1 MCTARSRALE
11 GGEAAKVASDHTEGS
26 GRVGNAARLDLD
38 DRARLLDA
46 IQALSALRARH
57 VRDDVVEELVRE
69 LGPTFLPHRDDAADV
84 DARNIMVECIRHNSV
99 HTFVKV
105 LRVALPPSKELRH
118 LTDVVE
124 SAVPMQALTSAER
137 GTIHEALADLSPDTL
152 TDVLVIE
159 DLGLADPS
167 AIDTPDAAVAV
178 LESRVGIQS
187 GAELALALFLEIA
200 ARQVDEVNRRR
211 INQIVDTLGRR
222 WGIEADVQAI
232 TRSAIDGYSRPLE
245 AVQRV
250 APSAEAPPSGAILE
264 PADDHLDPGDEVVK
278 TIAPSPTPEVL
289 ASVPEIMGG
298 IPPQNPNFVGR
309 EAILEQLAEML
320 TQHHQATVLPTALH
334 GLGGIGKSQL
344 AAEYARRYQANYQ
357 LIWWIPSNEERFIRR
372 SLLSLARRLK
382 VEESQDAQI
391 TVDTI
396 LDTLRLGRPY
406 ADWLLIFDDAHDPAV
421 VRQYIPSGPGQV
433 LISSRNSSWRSS
445 ATALELDVFAPDESR
460 AFLARRWPDLDDA
473 QANAL
478 AGRLGHLPLAL
489 DQAVA
494 VHNETGMPLDEYLGL
509 LDASPARI
517 LGEGEA
523 TEYPVSVAQ
532 TWQLAF
538 EKLSERS
545 PAAAQLL
552 EICAF
557 LSSNP
562 ISVPMLARGRGASL
576 PSPLAEVMRDD
587 MKMRGAVRDIGRYSL
602 AQLDPSRDFISIHM
616 LVRAVLRDSMEDEQ
630 RKATESSAHELL
642 ALANPGQPENRA
654 TRAELAQIAPH
665 VKSSGVLYSDDPHV
679 RRVVL
684 DVARYYFVT
693 GDYAESESLAAEAVE
708 NWRGR
713 LGSDDEMT
721 LVACFHLGNARRAL
735 GDYRGA
741 REVNQD
747 TLEKMTRVLK
757 PDHEYTL
764 RVANSSGADLR
775 LLGEFKQAQAIDET
789 TLARC
794 KATLGDEDPLTLR
807 VANNLAVDSRLLGKF
822 RAALML
828 DEETY
833 QRRQVVLGDNNPE
846 VLSSAVNIGRDLA
859 GIGDYQE
866 ALRLAENTQSRYR
879 ALADHAYMLLAR
891 RNLAI
896 LLRFTGSYAES
907 LAEATAI
914 YDRIRREYGPRH
926 EHAMSAALTLFNT
939 LRVCGLID
947 EAQRIGEETLDAYT
961 AQLGANHPF
970 TLSCATNLAVIY
982 RAVDRA
988 EDAYERDRT
997 TNEALI
1003 QALGPDHPHTLVSSN
1018 NMANNLALRR
1028 ESAEALALSEQ
1039 TYHRSVQVRGHD
1051 HPYGFACAANYALD
1065 LEAVGRHEEASRLRA
1080 DTFQRMR
1087 QKLGSEHPET
1097 VNMERGRRAES
1108 VIEVPP
1114 A

>member
-1 MCTARSRALE
+1 MTGDR
-11 GGEAAKVASDHTEGS
+11 TEGS
-26 GRVGNAARLDLD
+26 GPVGNTPRLDLD

-46 IQALSALRARH
+46 IEALSALRARH
-57 VRDDVVEELVRE
+57 VRDDVVGELVRE
-69 LGPTFLPHRDDAADV
+69 LGPTFQPDRDDAADV
-84 DARNIMVECIRHNSV
+84 DTRNIMIECIRHNSV
-99 HTFVKV
+99 HILVKV
-105 LRVALPPSKELRH
+105 LRVVLPPSKEFRH
-118 LTDVVE
+118 LADVVE
-124 SAVPMQALTSAER
+124 SAVPMQALTAAER
-137 GTIHEALADLSPDTL
+137 GIIHEALADLSPDAL
-152 TDVLVIE
+152 ADVLAIE
-159 DLGLADPS
+159 DLELADLS
-167 AIDTPDAAVAV
+167 AIDTPDAAVAR
-178 LESRVGIQS
+178 LESRVGIQPD
-187 GAELALALFLEIA
+187 AELALALFLEIA
-200 ARQVDEVNRRR
+200 AQQVDDVNRRR

-232 TRSAIDGYSRPLE
+232 TRSAIDGYSRPLDPVPR
-245 AVQRV
+245 AGSP
-250 APSAEAPPSGAILE
+250 AAPPSGAMLD
-264 PADDHLDPGDEVVK
+264 PADDHLDSGDEVVK
-278 TIAPSPTPEVL
+278 TTASSPTPELL

-298 IPPQNPNFVGR
+298 IPPRNPNFVGR
-309 EAILEQLAEML
+309 QAILEQLADTL
-320 TQHHQATVLPTALH
+320 AQHGQATVLPTALH
-334 GLGGIGKSQL
+334 GLGGVGKSQL

-357 LIWWIPSNEERFIRR
+357 LIWWIPSNEERFVRR
-372 SLLSLARRLK
+372 SLLSLAHRLR
-382 VEESQDAQI
+382 VEESQDVQI
-391 TVDTI
+391 TVDTV

-406 ADWLLIFDDAHDPAV
+406 ANWLLIFDDAQDPAV
-421 VRQYIPSGPGQV
+421 VRQYMPSGPGQV

-445 ATALELDVFAPDESR
+445 ATALELDVFKPDESL

-478 AGRLGHLPLAL
+478 ADRLGHLPLAL
-489 DQAVA
+489 EQAVA
-494 VHNETGMPLDEYLGL
+494 VHNETGMPLDEYLRL
-509 LDASPARI
+509 LDAGPARV
-517 LGEGEA
+517 LREGEA
-523 TEYPVSVAQ
+523 TEYPISVAE

-562 ISVPMLARGRGASL
+562 ISIPMLARGRAATL

-616 LVRAVLRDSMEDEQ
+616 LVRAVLRDSMDDER
-630 RKATESSAHELL
+630 RKATERSAHELL

-684 DVARYYFVT
+684 DVARYYFIT
-693 GDYAESESLAAEAVE
+693 GDYTESESLTTEAVE

-713 LGSDDEMT
+713 LGTDDEMT

-741 REVNQD
+741 RAVNQD
-747 TLEKMTRVLK
+747 TLERMTRVFG

-775 LLGEFKQAQAIDET
+775 LLGEFEHAKVIDET
-789 TLARC
+789 NLASCR
-794 KATLGDEDPLTLR
+794 ATLGEDDPLTLR
-807 VANNLAVDSRLLGKF
+807 AASNLAVDSRLLGSY
-822 RAALML
+822 RAALEL

-833 QRRQVVLGDNNPE
+833 RRRQVVQGDNNPE
-846 VLSSAVNIGRDLA
+846 VLMSAVNLARDIT
-859 GIGDYQE
+859 GVGEYQE
-866 ALRLAENTQSRYR
+866 ALVLAENTQSRYR

-896 LLRFTGSYAES
+896 IFRFAGNYAES
-907 LAEATAI
+907 LAEARAV
-914 YDRIRREYGPRH
+914 YDLIRHEYGPRH
-926 EHAMSAALTLFNT
+926 EHAMSGALTLFNT
-939 LRVCGLID
+939 LRVCGQVE

-961 AQLGANHPF
+961 AQFGAEHPF
-970 TLSCATNLAVIY
+970 TLSCATDLAVIY

-997 TNEALI
+997 ANEALMRL
-1003 QALGPDHPHTLVSSN
+1003 LGPDHPYTLVSSN
-1018 NMANNLALRR
+1018 NMANNLALRG

-1039 TYHRSVQVRGHD
+1039 TYRLSVSVRGND
-1051 HPYGFACAANYALD
+1051 HLYSFACAANYALD
-1065 LEAVGRHEEASRLRA
+1065 LESAGRLEEASRLRA
-1080 DTFQRMR
+1080 DTFNRMR
-1087 QKLGSEHPET
+1087 GKLGPEHPET

>member
-1 MCTARSRALE
+1 MT
-11 GGEAAKVASDHTEGS
+11 SDHTEGS
-26 GRVGNAARLDLD
+26 GRVGNTPRLDLD

-46 IQALSALRARH
+46 IQALPALRAQH
-57 VRDDVVEELVRE
+57 VRDDVVGELVRE
-69 LGPTFLPHRDDAADV
+69 LGPTFLPDRDDAADV
-84 DARNIMVECIRHNSV
+84 DARNIMVECIRCNSV
-99 HTFVKV
+99 HTLVKV
-105 LRVALPPSKELRH
+105 LRVVLPPSKEFRH
-118 LTDVVE
+118 LADVVE

-137 GTIHEALADLSPDTL
+137 GIIHEALADLPSDAL

-159 DLGLADPS
+159 DLGLADSS
-167 AIDTPDAAVAV
+167 AIDTADAAVAA
-178 LESRVGIQS
+178 LESRVGIQP
-187 GAELALALFLEIA
+187 GAELALALFLEMA

-245 AVQRV
+245 PVQRV
-250 APSAEAPPSGAILE
+250 APSAEAPPSGAILD
-264 PADDHLDPGDEVVK
+264 PADDHLDSGDEVVK
-278 TIAPSPTPEVL
+278 TIATGPTPEVL

-309 EAILEQLAEML
+309 EAILEQLAGML
-320 TQHHQATVLPTALH
+320 AQHHQATVLPTALH

-344 AAEYARRYQANYQ
+344 AAEYARRNQAHYQ

-391 TVDTI
+391 TVDTV

-406 ADWLLIFDDAHDPAV
+406 ADWLLIFDDAQDPAV
-421 VRQYIPSGPGQV
+421 VRQYMPSGPGQV

-473 QANAL
+473 QATAL
-478 AGRLGHLPLAL
+478 ADRLGQLPLAL
-489 DQAVA
+489 EQAVA
-494 VHNETGMPLDEYLGL
+494 VHNETGMPLDEYLRL

-523 TEYPVSVAQ
+523 TEYPVSVAE
-532 TWQLAF
+532 TWRLAF

-562 ISVPMLARGRGASL
+562 ISVPMLARGRGATL

-616 LVRAVLRDSMEDEQ
+616 LVRAVLRDSMDDEQ
-630 RKATESSAHELL
+630 RKATERSAHELL

-684 DVARYYFVT
+684 DVARYYFIT
-693 GDYAESESLAAEAVE
+693 GDYAESESLTTEAVE

-713 LGSDDEMT
+713 LGADDEMT

-741 REVNQD
+741 RAVNQD
-747 TLEKMTRVLK
+747 TLERMTRVLGQ
-757 PDHEYTL
+757 DHEYTL

-775 LLGEFKQAQAIDET
+775 LLGEFEQAKTIDET
-789 TLARC
+789 NLVRC
-794 KATLGDEDPLTLR
+794 RATLGEEDPLTLR
-807 VANNLAVDSRLLGKF
+807 AASNLAVDSRLLGSYP
-822 RAALML
+822 AALKL
-828 DEETY
+828 DEEAY
-833 QRRQVVLGDNNPE
+833 ERRQVVLGDNNPE
-846 VLSSAVNIGRDLA
+846 VLMSAVNLGRDLV
-859 GIGDYQE
+859 GVGEYQE
-866 ALRLAENTQSRYR
+866 ALVLAENTQSRYR

-896 LLRFTGSYAES
+896 ILRFTGRYAES
-907 LAEATAI
+907 LAEATVI
-914 YDRIRREYGPRH
+914 YDSIRREYGPRH
-926 EHAMSAALTLFNT
+926 EHAMSAAVTLFNT
-939 LRVCGLID
+939 LRVCGQID

-961 AQLGANHPF
+961 AQLGAEHPF
-970 TLSCATNLAVIY
+970 TLSCATDLAVIY

-1003 QALGPDHPHTLVSSN
+1003 RALGPDHQYTLVSSN

-1039 TYHRSVQVRGHD
+1039 TYRRSVRVRGDD
-1051 HPYGFACAANYALD
+1051 HPYSFACAANYALD

-1080 DTFQRMR
+1080 DTFERMR
-1087 QKLGSEHPET
+1087 GKLGPEHPET
-1097 VNMERGRRAES
+1097 VSMERGRRAES